1 MVENFDELQRGLGPV
16 LSLNRPDVETP
27 HVLVVLPSF
36 SIGESLL
43 CHYEDRIPALEH
55 RFLLAMLIMQRIRS
69 CEIIFLSGTAPD
81 RDVLDHYLSL
91 CSPELRADISARFHP
106 ITVPGPRSRPIA
118 AKLLARPDILDQIG
132 ELIAGRPA
140 FIEPWNVTQ
149 HEVDVALRLG
159 VPINGTHP
167 HLWPL
172 GFKSSCRKL
181 FRAAG
186 VPLPDGEE
194 DVRSIDGAVA
204 AIQNLRARRPA
215 SVGAVV
221 KLDDSGAG
229 DGNVVIRYQGPD
241 GSGPLRPRIAGLPAW
256 YLKDLK
262 NGAVVEELVVGERFT
277 SPSVQVDITPDGT
290 ANILSTHEQVLGGD
304 AGQVYTGCRFPADPS
319 YAPELATYGRMVG
332 EELARQ
338 GVLGRIAVDF
348 AVASSR
354 TGHASVNALEI
365 NLRKGGTTHPYSV
378 LRNLVPGRYDAEAG
392 AWIADADGKPR
403 WYRATDNLVDLAWL
417 GVPPGDVIAAV
428 DSAGLTFDA
437 SRGSGVVLHMLSAL
451 AIDGRFGLTAIGR
464 TSEEAEDLYEQAARA
479 VPRRDRDLTAST
491 V

>member
-1 MVENFDELQRGLGPV
+1 METFDDLQRGLGPV
-16 LSLNRPDVETP
+16 LAMNRPGVDLP
-27 HVLVVLPSF
+27 HVLVVMPSF

-55 RFLLAMLIMQRIRS
+55 RFLLAILILQRIRS
-69 CEIIFLSGTAPD
+69 CEMIFLSGSAAEPEA
-81 RDVLDHYLSL
+81 LDHYLSL
-91 CSPELRADISARFHP
+91 CAPELREDISARFHS

-118 AKLLARPDILDQIG
+118 AKLLARPEILDRIV

-149 HEVDVALRLG
+149 HEVDVAMRLG

-172 GFKSSCRKL
+172 GFKSACRRL
-181 FRAAG
+181 FRTAG
-186 VPLPDGEE
+186 VPLPDGHE
-194 DVRSIDGAVA
+194 DVRSIDGVVA
-204 AIQNLRARRPA
+204 AIHDLRARRPA

-229 DGNVVIRYQGPD
+229 DGNVVIRHEGAD
-241 GSGPLRPRIAGLPAW
+241 ALGPLRARIAGLPGW
-256 YLKDLK
+256 YLKDLR
-262 NGAVVEELVVGERFT
+262 NGAVVEELIVGERFT
-277 SPSVQVDITPDGT
+277 SPSVQVDITPDGA
-290 ANILSTHEQVLGGD
+290 ANVLSTHEQVLGGD

-348 AVASSR
+348 AVASNR
-354 TGHASVNALEI
+354 TGRASINALEI

-378 LRNLVPGRYDAEAG
+378 LRNLVPGRYEADAG
-392 AWIADADGKPR
+392 SWKADADGTPR
-403 WYRATDNLVDLAWL
+403 WYRATDNLVDEAWL
-417 GVPPGDVIAAV
+417 GVPPGDVIAAI
-428 DSAGLTFDA
+428 DGAGITFDA
-437 SRGSGVVLHMLSAL
+437 ASGSGVVLHMLSAL

-464 TSEEAEDLYEQAARA
+464 SSDEAEELYEKAAEA
-479 VPRRDRDLTAST
+479 VPRRAVAVTAST
-491 V
+491 R